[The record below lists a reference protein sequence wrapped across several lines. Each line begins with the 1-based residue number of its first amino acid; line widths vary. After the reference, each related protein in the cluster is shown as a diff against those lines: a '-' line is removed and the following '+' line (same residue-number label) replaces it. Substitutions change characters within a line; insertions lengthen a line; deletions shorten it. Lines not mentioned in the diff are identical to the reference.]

1 MATAKTKS
9 VWFCKECGNESPK
22 WMGRCPAC
30 GEWNTMVEETV
41 ATGKK
46 MTAVTV
52 PGASHKPLKLSEI
65 DSAREQRISLNN
77 AEVDRILG
85 GGLVEGSLV
94 LIGGEPGIGKSTL
107 SLQIPLNC
115 PALKTLYVTGEE
127 SARQV
132 KLRAS
137 RIGGDDSGCMIYSE
151 TLMENILEQA
161 RAMMPDLM
169 VVDSVQTMFSQNVES
184 SPGSVTQIKE
194 TASMLLRF
202 AKETGVPVIL
212 IGHITKEGSIAG
224 PKILEHIVDVVLQ
237 FEGDNRGTYRLLRS
251 IKNRFG
257 STSELAVFE
266 MTGKGLREVSNP
278 SEMLIPMHEE
288 GLSGVA
294 VSAMLDGTRPFLIE
308 VQSLVS
314 SAAYGTPQRSAT
326 GFDVRR
332 LNMLLAVLE
341 KRAGFK
347 LGVKDVFL
355 NMAGGL
361 KVSDPA
367 CDLAVIS
374 AVLSSNFDFAIPSDI
389 CFAGEIGL
397 SGEVRP
403 VAQTDR
409 RIIEAARLGFKK
421 IYVSS
426 YSSLE
431 GVGNAAI
438 EVVKVL
444 FFLFFAFCEY
454 GGATSTPLDT
464 SLLFLFAF
472 SCLSCHSRTSH
483 DVTHKHLSDCYHLA
497 FCRSFLVLE
506 QCDVLVYLLCSTCLV
521 SLPFLL
527 RSMRRYNSVFVAL
540 AFFYFSTARCF

>member
-1 MATAKTKS
+1 MPAVKTKT
-9 VWFCKECGNESPK
+9 VWFCKSCGNESPK

-46 MTAVTV
+46 ASVADRV
-52 PGASHKPLKLSEI
+52 PGAGQKPLPLSEI
-65 DSAREQRISLNN
+65 DSSVENRISLNN
-77 AEVDRILG
+77 DEVDRILG

-115 PALKTLYVTGEE
+115 PNLKTLYVTGEE

-137 RIGGDDSGCMIYSE
+137 RIGGDDANCLIYSE
-151 TLMENILEQA
+151 TLMENIIAEA
-161 RAMMPDLM
+161 KSIMPDLM

-194 TASMLLRF
+194 TAAMLLRF
-202 AKETGVPVIL
+202 AKEAGVPVIL

-237 FEGDNRGTYRLLRS
+237 FEGDNRGAYRLLRS

-314 SAAYGTPQRSAT
+314 TAAYGTPQRSAT

-347 LGVKDVFL
+347 LSIKDVFL

-367 CDLAVIS
+367 CDLAVIA
-374 AVLSSNFDFAIPSDI
+374 AVLSSNFDFAIPSDV

-397 SGEVRP
+397 SGEIRP

-409 RIIEAARLGFKK
+409 RIVEAARLGFRR

-426 YSSLE
+426 YVTLE
-431 GVGNAAI
+431 GLAGQDISGINI
-438 EVVKVL
+438 VKVSDVPGLCRDL
-444 FFLFFAFCEY
+444 F
-454 GGATSTPLDT
+454 
-464 SLLFLFAF
+464 
-472 SCLSCHSRTSH
+472 R
-483 DVTHKHLSDCYHLA
+483 
-497 FCRSFLVLE
+497 
-506 QCDVLVYLLCSTCLV
+506 
-521 SLPFLL
+521 
-527 RSMRRYNSVFVAL
+527 N
-540 AFFYFSTARCF
+540 

>member
-1 MATAKTKS
+1 
-9 VWFCKECGNESPK
+9 
-22 WMGRCPAC
+22 
-30 GEWNTMVEETV
+30 MVEETV

-46 MTAVTV
+46 TGVQSVAV
-52 PGASHKPLKLSEI
+52 PGASHKPMPLAEI
-65 DSAREQRISLNN
+65 DSTNENRISLNN

-115 PALKTLYVTGEE
+115 PSLKTLYVTGEE

-132 KLRAS
+132 KLRAA
-137 RIGGDDSGCMIYSE
+137 RIGGDDSGCLIYSE
-151 TLMENILEQA
+151 TLMENIIAEA
-161 RAMMPDLM
+161 RSIMPDLM
-169 VVDSVQTMFSQNVES
+169 VVDSVQTMYSQNVES

-194 TASMLLRF
+194 TAAMLLRF

-224 PKILEHIVDVVLQ
+224 PKVLEHIVDVVLQ
-237 FEGDNRGTYRLLRS
+237 FEGDNRGSYRLLRS

-308 VQSLVS
+308 VQALVS
-314 SAAYGTPQRSAT
+314 TAAYGTPQRSAT

-347 LGVKDVFL
+347 LGIKDVFL

-367 CDLAVIS
+367 CDLAVVA
-374 AVLSSNFDFAIPSDI
+374 AVLSSNFDFAVPSDV
-389 CFAGEIGL
+389 CFAGEVGL

-409 RIIEAARLGFKK
+409 RIIEAARLGLRK
-421 IYVSS
+421 IYVSNF
-426 YSSLE
+426 SSLE
-431 GVGNAAI
+431 NVPDNI
-438 EVVKVL
+438 EVVKV
-444 FFLFFAFCEY
+444 
-454 GGATSTPLDT
+454 
-464 SLLFLFAF
+464 
-472 SCLSCHSRTSH
+472 
-483 DVTHKHLSDCYHLA
+483 SDIPAL
-497 FCRSFLVLE
+497 CRSLFT
-506 QCDVLVYLLCSTCLV
+506 S
-521 SLPFLL
+521 
-527 RSMRRYNSVFVAL
+527 
-540 AFFYFSTARCF
+540 

>member
-1 MATAKTKS
+1 MANKIKS
-9 VWFCKECGNESPK
+9 VWFCTSCGNESPK

-46 MTAVTV
+46 SSAAVSV
-52 PGASHKPLKLSEI
+52 PGGGQKPKPLSDI
-65 DSAREQRISLNN
+65 DSTSENRISLHSN
-77 AEVDRILG
+77 EVDRILG
-85 GGLVEGSLV
+85 GGMVEGSLV

-107 SLQIPLNC
+107 SLQIPLMC
-115 PALKTLYVTGEE
+115 PELKTLYVTGEE
-127 SARQV
+127 SAKQV

-137 RIGGDDSGCMIYSE
+137 RIGGDESNCLIYSE
-151 TLMENILEQA
+151 TLMENILSEA
-161 RAMMPDLM
+161 RSIMPDLM
-169 VVDSVQTMFSQNVES
+169 IVDSVQTMFSQNVES
-184 SPGSVTQIKE
+184 SPGSVSQIKE
-194 TASMLLRF
+194 TAAQLLRF

-237 FEGDNRGTYRLLRS
+237 FEGDNRGAYRVLRS

-257 STSELAVFE
+257 STSEIAVFE

-278 SEMLIPMHEE
+278 SEMLIPMHGE

-294 VSAMLDGTRPFLIE
+294 VSAMLDGSRPFLIE

-361 KVSDPA
+361 KVNDPA
-367 CDLAVIS
+367 CDLAVIC

-389 CFAGEIGL
+389 CFTG
-397 SGEVRP
+397 
-403 VAQTDR
+403 
-409 RIIEAARLGFKK
+409 
-421 IYVSS
+421 
-426 YSSLE
+426 
-431 GVGNAAI
+431 
-438 EVVKVL
+438 
-444 FFLFFAFCEY
+444 
-454 GGATSTPLDT
+454 
-464 SLLFLFAF
+464 
-472 SCLSCHSRTSH
+472 
-483 DVTHKHLSDCYHLA
+483 
-497 FCRSFLVLE
+497 
-506 QCDVLVYLLCSTCLV
+506 
-521 SLPFLL
+521 
-527 RSMRRYNSVFVAL
+527 
-540 AFFYFSTARCF
+540 